1 MFICHNS
8 TLFRPIS
15 PGHNVDIV
23 TTNTRR
29 ATVDEPSLSSARV
42 ASAAFATTIGSV
54 IPVFLMGG
62 LAVQII
68 GELNMSA
75 TQLGLV
81 VSLYFAVSGI
91 TSIACGRA
99 IERFGILAGAYLG
112 IGISAASM
120 VAIAGLAHSVLWL
133 AIFMVIAA
141 PANGLG
147 QLSANAILATYG
159 PRHRKG
165 LLFGLKQATIPLS
178 TMLAGIS
185 VPVIALTVGWRWA
198 FVASAVVALAA
209 IPQLWPIPDKRNG
222 QQRGARS
229 APKTKIGSPALVVMT
244 VATLAAATA
253 ATPTGSFL
261 ADYATHVGISPGL
274 AGLNLTLG
282 GLFGVVARTFVGW
295 VADRN
300 GGVDPLLMMTGLLA
314 VGATGLAL
322 FTADLHWIIPLAT
335 ILSFGFGWSWP
346 GLLNFAIAGRYP
358 SAPAAATGVTQTG
371 VYLGGSLGP
380 LGFGLLVDHSGYSAA
395 WWAVAIC
402 MIVAAVLVEIGRRM
416 LNQQAQP

>member
-1 MFICHNS
+1 M
-8 TLFRPIS
+8 
-15 PGHNVDIV
+15 
-23 TTNTRR
+23 TTETR
-29 ATVDEPSLSSARV
+29 TTQVDEPSLSSARV
-42 ASAAFATTIGSV
+42 ASAAIATTIGSV

-68 GELNMSA
+68 GELGMSA

-99 IERFGILAGAYLG
+99 IERFGIVTGAYWG
-112 IGISAASM
+112 IGISAAAM
-120 VAIAGLAHSVLWL
+120 IGIAAFAHSFL
-133 AIFMVIAA
+133 ALALLMVFAA

-159 PRHRKG
+159 PKHRKG
-165 LLFGLKQATIPLS
+165 VLFGLKQATIPLS

-185 VPVIALTVGWRWA
+185 VPLIALTIGWRWA
-198 FVASAVVALAA
+198 FVAAALVALAA
-209 IPQLWPIPDKRNG
+209 IPHLWPIPDKRNG
-222 QQRGARS
+222 HSPSTGATAKS
-229 APKTKIGSPALVVMT
+229 KVMSPAILVMT
-244 VATLAAATA
+244 VATFAAATA

-261 ADYATHVGISPGL
+261 ADYATQAGVSAGL

-295 VADRN
+295 IADRK
-300 GGVDPLLMMTGLLA
+300 GGIDPLLMMTGLLA
-314 VGATGLAL
+314 VGAAGLAM
-322 FTADLHWIIPLAT
+322 FTVSAHWVIPVAT

-358 SAPAAATGVTQTG
+358 AAPAAATGVTQTG

-380 LGFGLLVDHSGYSAA
+380 LGFGLLVDHSGYSSA

-402 MIVAAVLVEIGRRM
+402 MVVAAVLVEIGRYM
-416 LNQQAQP
+416 LNQQASS